1 MKSILH
7 LKDDTEYQIPLRE
20 DGIEKYVQDD
30 LKKWKK
36 EHPDATEQEVLDKEK
51 ELNYQMRKL
60 AGQSEEEIERREKA
74 RAIRRDMEKDNKE
87 IGRAKAGVTSA
98 TQAHKDST
106 AKVNQAVKTKKE
118 TEAEVERTKDN
129 ADEIA
134 DWSQK
139 RDAEAQQNL
148 ETSKEEAK
156 QAKAAVTQSQDELH
170 DAQKSKN
177 DKIDQLRADSAATK
191 EAKKK
196 TDEISQE
203 EVDALD
209 NLEDETQTQEQ
220 SNTEESNS
228 DTTTESVPP
237 ADTAKAALDEMKK
250 LASQEGVIHP
260 SLFISNFSK
269 ILGLMERAMQ
279 LQVKE
284 SGSVTEEAPK
294 ATEQAEATEEKASET
309 TEKTEL
315 PAEGKQGELNGRNN
329 RS

>member
-7 LKDDTEYQIPLRE
+7 LKNDTEYQIPLRE
-20 DGIEKYVQDD
+20 DGIEKYVQKD

-36 EHPDATEQEVLDKEK
+36 EHPNATEQEILDKEK

-60 AGQSEEEIERREKA
+60 ASQSEEEIELRDKA
-74 RAIRRDMEKDNKE
+74 RATRHDMEKDNKE
-87 IGRAKAGVTSA
+87 IGRAKAGVASA
-98 TQAHKDST
+98 TQAHKAAT
-106 AKVNQAVKTKKE
+106 AKVNQAAKAKKE
-118 TEAEVERTKDN
+118 TEADVERTKDN

-139 RDAEAQQNL
+139 KDAEAQQNL

-156 QAKAAVTQSQDELH
+156 QAKDAVNQSQNELH

-177 DKIDQLRADSAATK
+177 DKIDQLRADSAA
-191 EAKKK
+191 KKK

-203 EVDALD
+203 EVDDAERPALETVEED
-209 NLEDETQTQEQ
+209 PDETQNQEQ
-220 SNTEESNS
+220 SNTENNDN
-228 DTTTESVPP
+228 DTTTESVPQV
-237 ADTAKAALDEMKK
+237 DSAKAALDEMKK

-284 SGSVTEEAPK
+284 SGSATKESGSVTKEEAPK
-294 ATEQAEATEEKASET
+294 S
-309 TEKTEL
+309 TEKTEATEQVETS
-315 PAEGKQGELNGRNN
+315 AEGK
-329 RS
+329 